1 MTKQQQPKAAVA
13 FIEKHEAAHRIFI
26 QRRTHQ
32 MIEQYE
38 SDIEDIK
45 QNLDRSNLSKRERLQ
60 WILSI
65 GKLSD
70 RILADFEKQ
79 TGHTLLCANV
89 KNQVEWLARWEHAEL
104 KVLTDNLTFPA
115 NGA

>member
-1 MTKQQQPKAAVA
+1 MD
-13 FIEKHEAAHRIFI
+13 ER
-26 QRRTHQ
+26 
-32 MIEQYE
+32 QYE

-45 QNLDRSNLSKRERLQ
+45 QNLDRTNLSNRERLQ

-79 TGHTLLCANV
+79 TGHTLLWANV
-89 KNQVEWLARWEHAEL
+89 KKQVEWLDRWEHAEL
-104 KVLTDNLTFPA
+104 KLFTDNLTFPA